1 MVHHLPIL
9 SSHKNFKPSRLPCLE
24 WTDGL
29 DEGKRLS
36 LPWTVQTMTH
46 VCLITDFCPGGELF
60 LVLERQ
66 PTKFFR
72 EETARYCPQ
81 DFLVMRWSLH
91 VLNFVV
97 FLLLACLLAE
107 SGECLNVYCFLRTL
121 SCRFYAAEVVLALEY
136 LHCMGT
142 CSIHFT
148 FFRHQKVRMESLTGK
163 RNIALWLLLWI
174 LVPVFICCYFITLGL
189 NKSSNWAR
197 PSSQSEEQSE
207 GCKKGVANEYYV
219 VLQVWF
225 TET

>member
-1 MVHHLPIL
+1 MDHHTISQL
-9 SSHKNFKPSRLPCLE
+9 SRLPCLE
-24 WTDGL
+24 WKDGL
-29 DEGKRLS
+29 DVGKELS
-36 LPWTVQTMTH
+36 VPWTVQTMTH

-60 LVLERQ
+60 LVLEKQ

-81 DFLVMRWSLH
+81 DFLVMYWSLH

-97 FLLLACLLAE
+97 FLLLACLLAV
-107 SGECLNVYCFLRTL
+107 SGGCFNVYCLVCTL
-121 SCRFYAAEVVLALEY
+121 FCRFYAAEVVLALEY

-148 FFRHQKVRMESLTGK
+148 FFHHQKEWMESLTGK

-174 LVPVFICCYFITLGL
+174 LVPVSICCRCFTLGL

-197 PSSQSEEQSE
+197 PSSDS
-207 GCKKGVANEYYV
+207 GRA
-219 VLQVWF
+219 VWVMQ
-225 TET
+225 ERWC